1 MRFRRTLPLLALPV
15 TILVGAL
22 ALVAL
27 RVHRTLDRATITVRQ
42 ASELGF
48 ELRPLGLMQNAGFQA
63 ISSPSAFTDAAFF
76 DGNLYVSSSA
86 GLFAYGPNGV
96 LRKSWRVG
104 ADLPPSPLGH
114 MAVAR
119 LRVANAPELVIA
131 TADQGLLLL
140 DANGTL
146 RQLYAT
152 DPQAREVTAILPLPT
167 GDLLIGTRHRGLL
180 VWSTGEMKLFHP
192 EFANLQVTAL
202 AADPQGFWVG
212 TRSAGV
218 LHWHAGTVQRFG
230 VEDGLPDAD
239 IESLAVQ
246 GDSVFAG
253 TPVGVEQFVNGRPE
267 RIVARDIFAQALLA
281 EPRTLTV
288 ATIDEGLR
296 TVALGPAPRL
306 SIASA
311 DSSAVRAFLS
321 SDDGST
327 YAVMQDRIKHRDAG
341 GGWSDVI
348 KPEPSALTDDNISA
362 LGFDA
367 DGRLWIGYFDR
378 GLDIVT
384 ADRTQ
389 HLEDGHLFCVN
400 RIVLDP
406 ARHTMAVA
414 TANGLVLFD
423 REGKPRQV
431 MTRRDGLIA
440 DHVTDLVFR
449 PNGMTLATPAGLTF
463 VDAGEAPQ
471 SLYAFEGLVNNHV
484 YALGIQSDGVTLAG
498 TLDGLS
504 MLQHEAVQRNLTV
517 ANSELKHNWITAIAP
532 DNNGG
537 WAVGTYGAGV
547 MQVSREGKVQGIT
560 PNFVVN
566 PNAILRTR
574 QHLMAGSLGKGLWVE
589 NLATGRWTN
598 VTQGLPSLNV
608 TAFAEH
614 DGMIYVGTEGGLVKI
629 AEESLG
635 R

>member
-267 RIVARDIFAQALLA
+267 RVVARDIFAQALLA

-341 GGWSDVI
+341 GSWSDVI

-440 DHVTDLVFR
+440 DHVTDLIFR

-498 TLDGLS
+498 TLGGLS

>member
-27 RVHRTLDRATITVRQ
+27 RVHHTLDRAAVSVRQ
-42 ASELGF
+42 ASQLEF
-48 ELRPLGLMQNAGFQA
+48 EVRPLGPMENAGFQA

-86 GLFAYGPNGV
+86 GLFAYGPDGV

-104 ADLPPSPLGH
+104 ADLPPSPLGQ
-114 MAVAR
+114 MAVGR
-119 LRVANAPELVIA
+119 LRGASAPELIVA
-131 TADQGLLLL
+131 TADQGILLL
-140 DANGTL
+140 DSVGTL
-146 RQLYAT
+146 RQLYAR

-180 VWSTGEMKLFHP
+180 VWSGGEMKLFHT

-212 TRSAGV
+212 TRNAGV
-218 LHWHAGTVQRFG
+218 LHWSAGTVQRFG
-230 VEDGLPDAD
+230 VEDGMPDAD

-253 TPVGVEQFVNGRPE
+253 TPVGVEQFANGRPE
-267 RIVARDIFAQALLA
+267 RVVARDIFAQALLA

-296 TVALGPAPRL
+296 TVALGTAPRL
-306 SIASA
+306 SITSA
-311 DSSAVRAFLS
+311 DSSVVRAFLA
-321 SDDGST
+321 SDDGSI
-327 YAVMQDRIKHRDAG
+327 YAVMQDRITRRDAG

-406 ARHTMAVA
+406 ARRTMAVA

-431 MTRRDGLIA
+431 MTRHDGLIA
-440 DHVTDLVFR
+440 DHVTDVVFH

-463 VDAGEAPQ
+463 VDVGEAPQ

-484 YALGIQSDGVTLAG
+484 YALGVQSDGVTLAG
-498 TLDGLS
+498 TLGGLS
-504 MLQHEAVQRNLTV
+504 LLQHEAVQRNLTV
-517 ANSELKHNWITAIAP
+517 ANSGLKHNWITAIAP

-547 MQVSREGKVQGIT
+547 MQVSREGRVQSLT
-560 PNFVVN
+560 PSFVVN

-574 QHLMAGSLGKGLWVE
+574 QHLIVGSLGRGMWVE
-589 NLATGRWTN
+589 SLPTGRWTN

-608 TAFAEH
+608 TAFAER

-629 AEESLG
+629 AEGSLG

>member
-27 RVHRTLDRATITVRQ
+27 RVHRTLDRATITIRQ
-42 ASELGF
+42 ASQLEFDLRLLGPM
-48 ELRPLGLMQNAGFQA
+48 ENAGFQA

-76 DGNLYVSSSA
+76 DGNLYVSSST

-104 ADLPPSPLGH
+104 ADLPPSPVGR
-114 MAVAR
+114 MAVGR
-119 LRVANAPELVIA
+119 LRGASVPELIVA
-131 TADQGLLLL
+131 TAEQGLLLL
-140 DANGTL
+140 DAGGTL

-180 VWSTGEMKLFHP
+180 VWSAGEMKLFHP

-202 AADPQGFWVG
+202 AADSQGFWVG
-212 TRSAGV
+212 TRNAGV
-218 LHWHAGTVQRFG
+218 LRWHAGTVQRFG

-253 TPVGVEQFVNGRPE
+253 TPVGVEQFVNGKPE
-267 RIVARDIFAQALLA
+267 RIIARDVFAQALLA

-296 TVALGPAPRL
+296 IVALGPAPRL

-321 SDDGST
+321 SDDGSI
-327 YAVMQDRIKHRDAG
+327 YAVMQDRIKRRDAG

-348 KPEPSALTDDNISA
+348 KPELSALTDDNISA
-362 LGFDA
+362 LAFDA

-384 ADRTQ
+384 ADHTQ
-389 HLEDGHLFCVN
+389 HLEDGHLFCIN

-406 ARHTMAVA
+406 TRQTMAVA

-423 REGKPRQV
+423 REGKPRQI
-431 MTRRDGLIA
+431 MTRHDGLIA

-463 VDAGEAPQ
+463 VDTGEAPQ

-498 TLDGLS
+498 TLGGLS
-504 MLQHEAVQRNLTV
+504 LLQHEAVQRNLTV
-517 ANSELKHNWITAIAP
+517 ANSALKHNWITAIAP

-547 MQVSREGKVQGIT
+547 MQVSREGRVQALT
-560 PNFVVN
+560 PAFVVN

-589 NLATGRWTN
+589 NLASSRWTN
-598 VTQGLPSLNV
+598 VTQGLPSENV
-608 TAFAEH
+608 TALAEH

-629 AEESLG
+629 AEGSLG